1 MRELNLIYGI
11 RFLELI
17 YDKFY
22 RDFIDEEI
30 ALDTDDLNCKVQL
43 AEELP
48 EIVYF
53 SLNSGVQNQLIRLI
67 QLGEPDVLL
76 KVLESMPTFI
86 QKFDN
91 DW

>member
-30 ALDTDDLNCKVQL
+30 ALDTDDLNCKV
-43 AEELP
+43 
-48 EIVYF
+48 
-53 SLNSGVQNQLIRLI
+53 
-67 QLGEPDVLL
+67 
-76 KVLESMPTFI
+76 
-86 QKFDN
+86 
-91 DW
+91 